1 MNLREIVPWCLAG
14 LLALAAAG
22 GWGFYYGERQA
33 RSEEQERWRSTI
45 QRLESHTFR
54 GMMLEARQAKEQAQA
69 ADKKTIH

>member
-1 MNLREIVPWCLAG
+1 MNVREIVPWCLAG

-22 GWGFYYGERQA
+22 GWAFYYGECQA
-33 RSEEQERWRSTI
+33 RAGDHEQWRSTI

-54 GMMLEARQAKEQAQA
+54 GMMLEAQKAKEKAQA